1 MGRPGIEPGSDGLR
15 GRTGPPTAAAALISA
30 ALATALVTSASKC
43 PELVYAALQRR
54 DEVFAPFL
62 DEFLDPVKD
71 RVDERKDSNPREGL
85 LHEGFHANDPE
96 LELAIHR
103 MREHAFAMHQRLEF
117 FNARVDAA
125 REASTNH
132 RPGSHWTMDKA
143 MDVIRAACE
152 GGSVEGGSVEGGSF
166 EGGSFEEDHRE
177 VRRRFQ
183 YAPETFVYREEIDAH
198 EFFRPIVDLALSGRR
213 R

>member
-1 MGRPGIEPGSDGLR
+1 MEPGSERR
-15 GRTGPPTAAAALISA
+15 GRTGATAVVSA
-30 ALATALVTSASKC
+30 AMASALAESSRSC

-62 DEFLDPVKD
+62 DEFSESTSD
-71 RVDERKDSNPREGL
+71 RDEKDSSNREGFR
-85 LHEGFHANDPE
+85 EGFHANDDPE
-96 LELAIHR
+96 REPAIHR
-103 MREHAFAMHQRLEF
+103 MREHAAAIDRSLEY

-125 REASTNH
+125 REVSTNH
-132 RPGSHWTMDKA
+132 KPGSHWTMDKA

-152 GGSVEGGSVEGGSF
+152 
-166 EGGSFEEDHRE
+166 EDYSKEDSNRGFRY
-177 VRRRFQ
+177 VS
-183 YAPETFVYREEIDAH
+183 ETFVYREEIDAH